1 MKNYKVIGKRAEGTD
16 EKEKAMGKIV
26 YADDFTLPDILYGK
40 VFRSTI
46 PFGKIKKL
54 DISKA
59 LELDGVETIITAAD
73 VPNNE
78 SVSNVVGQTT
88 EVGLLEAKHQVLARK
103 IVRFYGEPI
112 ALIAAKSYEIACDA
126 CELIEIEY
134 EEMPGVF
141 DPVSAM
147 KPDAPKIHGD
157 NNIIARWKVR
167 EGNVEDA
174 FQKCDV
180 IVENTYKTQFQE
192 HAHIEPESGVAWLD
206 ENDVLNLR
214 VSTQVIEQYRDVAH
228 VLGIPE
234 SKVRIIG
241 TIMGG
246 GFGGKE
252 DITVEVFLGLLAW
265 KTGKPVKLTY
275 TREEMGYG
283 RHKRHPYVMRYK
295 HGATKDG
302 KLIAMEAEI
311 ISDSGAYVYLS
322 PWVLLYST
330 VHATGPYMIP
340 NVKVDAYSVLTNNI
354 YTSAFRS
361 FGAIQVTF
369 AVESQMDELAKAL
382 NMDPLEVRRKN
393 FLKRGDITASGQKID
408 SYVALND
415 LAEKALKA
423 LGDKKPAKPP
433 YKIGRGLACSWQS
446 YGRMTY
452 LHDTASAWVGLEL
465 DGSVEVRSGIPDLGG
480 GQRESLRQ
488 IAAEILG
495 TPLEEVTVHS
505 TDSKLTPLS
514 GTVTATRALYMSGN
528 AVKMASNQVRNTIIE
543 KAAEILSEDKN
554 SLDIINKVIIS
565 EKSNKKIPITEVIK
579 ACAAEGIPLQTLAT
593 FKAPFTKPITGE
605 IIKDNVFVDFTFSV
619 QACDVLVDEE
629 TGKVNIIKLA
639 AAHDVGKAINLNR
652 VEGQI
657 EGGAAQGIG
666 YALME
671 NYVEEKGIPKTN
683 TLAEYLIPTSKDIP
697 EIIPIVME
705 SETGKGPFGAKGIG
719 EPSITATAPAIINAI
734 YNASEVRI
742 KELPASPERVY
753 FAIKNKKS

>member
-1 MKNYKVIGKRAEGTD
+1 MMENYKLIGKRVEGAD
-16 EKEKAMGKIV
+16 EKEKAKGTVV
-26 YADDFTLPDILYGK
+26 YADDFTLPGMLYGK

-59 LELDGVETIITAAD
+59 LALEGVETIITAAD

-88 EVGLLEAKHQVLARK
+88 EVGLLEAKHQVLARN
-103 IVRFYGEPI
+103 IVRYYGEPI
-112 ALIAAKSYEIACDA
+112 ALIAAKTYEIACDA
-126 CELIEIEY
+126 AELIEVEY
-134 EEMPGVF
+134 EEMEGVF
-141 DPVSAM
+141 DPVEAM
-147 KPDAPKIHGD
+147 KPEAPKIHGD

-167 EGNVEDA
+167 QGNVKDA
-174 FQKCDV
+174 FKNCDV
-180 IVENTYKTQFQE
+180 VVENRYKTQFQE
-192 HAHIEPESGVAWLD
+192 HAHIEPESGVAWID
-206 ENDVLNLR
+206 ENGVINLR

-241 TIMGG
+241 TIIGG

-252 DITVEVFLGLLAW
+252 DITVEVFLGLLVW

-302 KLIAMEAEI
+302 KIVAMEAEI

-361 FGAIQVTF
+361 FGAIQVTY
-369 AVESQMDELAKAL
+369 AVESQMNELAKAL
-382 NMDPLEVRRKN
+382 NMNPLDLRKKN
-393 FLKRGDITASGQKID
+393 FLKRGDVTASGQKID
-408 SYVALND
+408 SYVALGE
-415 LAEKALKA
+415 LADKALEA
-423 LGDKKPAKPP
+423 LGPKKSSIPP
-433 YKIGRGLACSWQS
+433 YRIGRGVACSWQS

-452 LHDTASAWVGLEL
+452 LHDTASVWVGLEL

-495 TPLEEVTVHS
+495 VPLDDVIVYS
-505 TDSKLTPLS
+505 TDSKLTPLT

-528 AVKMASNQVRNTIIE
+528 AVKMASNQIRNTLLE
-543 KAAEILSEDKN
+543 KAAEIMHESKD
-554 SLDIINKVIIS
+554 SLDIIDKTIVS
-565 EKSNKKIPITEVIK
+565 SMTKKKIPMTDIIK
-579 ACAAEGIPLQTLAT
+579 VCASEGIPLQTLST
-593 FKAPFTKPITGE
+593 FKAPFTKPIDGE

-619 QACDVLVDEE
+619 QACDVSVDEE
-629 TGKVNIIKLA
+629 TGKVNVIRLA
-639 AAHDVGKAINLNR
+639 AAHDVGKSINLNR

-657 EGGAAQGIG
+657 EGGAVQGIG

-671 NYVEEKGIPKTN
+671 SYIEEKGIPKTN

-705 SETGKGPFGAKGIG
+705 SGTGKGPFGAKGIG
-719 EPSITATAPAIINAI
+719 EPSITATAPAITNAI
-734 YNASEVRI
+734 YDAAGVRI
-742 KELPASPERVY
+742 KELPATPERVY
-753 FAIKNKKS
+753 FALKNR

>member
-1 MKNYKVIGKRAEGTD
+1 MMENYKVIGKRVEGAD
-16 EKEKAMGKIV
+16 EKEKAKGTVV
-26 YADDFTLPDILYGK
+26 YADDFTLPGMLYGK

-59 LELDGVETIITAAD
+59 LALEGVETIITAAD

-88 EVGLLEAKHQVLARK
+88 EVGLLEAKHQVLARN
-103 IVRFYGEPI
+103 IVRYYGEPI
-112 ALIAAKSYEIACDA
+112 ALIAAKTYEIACDA
-126 CELIEIEY
+126 AELIKVEY
-134 EEMPGVF
+134 EEMEGVF
-141 DPVSAM
+141 DPVEAM
-147 KPDAPKIHGD
+147 KPEAPKIHGD

-167 EGNVEDA
+167 QGNVKDA
-174 FQKCDV
+174 FKNCDV
-180 IVENTYKTQFQE
+180 VVENRYKTQFQE
-192 HAHIEPESGVAWLD
+192 HAHIEPESGVAWID
-206 ENDVLNLR
+206 ENGVINLR

-228 VLGIPE
+228 VLGVPE

-241 TIMGG
+241 TIIGG

-252 DITVEVFLGLLAW
+252 DITVEVFLGLLVW

-302 KLIAMEAEI
+302 KIVAMEAEI

-361 FGAIQVTF
+361 FGAIQVTY
-369 AVESQMDELAKAL
+369 AVESQMNELAKAL
-382 NMDPLEVRRKN
+382 NMNPLDLRKKN
-393 FLKRGDITASGQKID
+393 FLKRGDVTASGQKID
-408 SYVALND
+408 SYVALGE
-415 LAEKALKA
+415 LADKALEA
-423 LGDKKPAKPP
+423 LGPKKSSIPP
-433 YKIGRGLACSWQS
+433 YRIGRGVACSWQS

-452 LHDTASAWVGLEL
+452 LHDTASVWVGLEL

-495 TPLEEVTVHS
+495 VPLDDVIVYS
-505 TDSKLTPLS
+505 TDSKLTPLT

-528 AVKMASNQVRNTIIE
+528 AVKMASNQIRNTLLE
-543 KAAEILSEDKN
+543 KAAEIMHESKD
-554 SLDIINKVIIS
+554 SLDIIDKTIVS
-565 EKSNKKIPITEVIK
+565 SMTKKKIPMRDIIK
-579 ACAAEGIPLQTLAT
+579 VCASEGIPLQTLST
-593 FKAPFTKPITGE
+593 FKAPFTKPIDGE

-619 QACDVLVDEE
+619 QACDVSVDEE
-629 TGKVNIIKLA
+629 TGKVNVIRLA
-639 AAHDVGKAINLNR
+639 AAHDVGKSINLNR

-657 EGGAAQGIG
+657 EGGAVQGIG

-671 NYVEEKGIPKTN
+671 SYIEEKGIPKTN

-705 SETGKGPFGAKGIG
+705 SGTGKGPFGAKGIG
-719 EPSITATAPAIINAI
+719 EPSITATAPAITNAI
-734 YNASEVRI
+734 YDAAGVRI
-742 KELPASPERVY
+742 KELPATPERVY
-753 FAIKNKKS
+753 FALKNR

>member
-1 MKNYKVIGKRAEGTD
+1 MMENYKVIGKRVEGAD
-16 EKEKAMGKIV
+16 EKEKAKGTVV
-26 YADDFTLPDILYGK
+26 YADDFTLPGMLYGK

-59 LELDGVETIITAAD
+59 LALEGVETIITAAD

-88 EVGLLEAKHQVLARK
+88 EVGLLEAKHQVLARN
-103 IVRFYGEPI
+103 IVRYYGEPI
-112 ALIAAKSYEIACDA
+112 ALIAAKTYEIACDA
-126 CELIEIEY
+126 AELIEVEY
-134 EEMPGVF
+134 EEMEGVF
-141 DPVSAM
+141 DPVEAM
-147 KPDAPKIHGD
+147 KPEAPKIHGD

-167 EGNVEDA
+167 QGNVKDA
-174 FQKCDV
+174 FKNCDV
-180 IVENTYKTQFQE
+180 VVENRYKTQFQE
-192 HAHIEPESGVAWLD
+192 HAHIEPESGVAWID
-206 ENDVLNLR
+206 ENGVINLR

-241 TIMGG
+241 TIIGG

-252 DITVEVFLGLLAW
+252 DITVEVFLGLLVW

-302 KLIAMEAEI
+302 KIVAMEAEI

-361 FGAIQVTF
+361 FGAIQVTY
-369 AVESQMDELAKAL
+369 AVESQMNELAKAL
-382 NMDPLEVRRKN
+382 NMNPLDLRKKN
-393 FLKRGDITASGQKID
+393 FLKRGDVTASGQKID
-408 SYVALND
+408 SYVALGE
-415 LAEKALKA
+415 LADKALEA
-423 LGDKKPAKPP
+423 LGPKKSSIPP
-433 YKIGRGLACSWQS
+433 YRIGRGVACSWQS

-452 LHDTASAWVGLEL
+452 LHDTASVWVGLEL

-495 TPLEEVTVHS
+495 VPLDDVIVYS
-505 TDSKLTPLS
+505 TDSKLTPLT

-528 AVKMASNQVRNTIIE
+528 AVKMASNQIRNTLLE
-543 KAAEILSEDKN
+543 KAAEIMHESKD
-554 SLDIINKVIIS
+554 SLDIIDKTIVS
-565 EKSNKKIPITEVIK
+565 SMTKKKIPMTDIIK
-579 ACAAEGIPLQTLAT
+579 VCASEGIPLQTLST
-593 FKAPFTKPITGE
+593 FKAPFTKPIDGE

-619 QACDVLVDEE
+619 QACDVSVDEE
-629 TGKVNIIKLA
+629 TGKVNVIRLA
-639 AAHDVGKAINLNR
+639 AAHDVGKSINLNR

-657 EGGAAQGIG
+657 EGGAVQGIG

-671 NYVEEKGIPKTN
+671 SYIEEKGIPKTN

-705 SETGKGPFGAKGIG
+705 SGTGKGPFGAKGIG
-719 EPSITATAPAIINAI
+719 EPSITATAPAITNAI
-734 YNASEVRI
+734 YDAAGVRI
-742 KELPASPERVY
+742 KELPATPERVY
-753 FAIKNKKS
+753 FALKNR